1 MALIYTGPIPQVE
14 RFVAPQP
21 STLDAVNTWLK
32 ENDLTAKALSPAGD
46 WISIQVPVSKAN
58 DLFNTN
64 FTVFKHTG
72 TGAQTIRTLAYS
84 LPESLRGHIDLV
96 HPTVS

>member
-1 MALIYTGPIPQVE
+1 MQVE

-21 STLDAVNTWLK
+21 STLDAVNSWLQ
-32 ENDLTAKALSPAGD
+32 ENNLTSKNLSPAGD

-58 DLFNTN
+58 ELFNTN
-64 FTVFKHTG
+64 FTVFSHSG

-84 LPESLRGHIDLV
+84 LPESLQGHVDLV
-96 HPTVS
+96 YPTVS